1 MDVLLGNFIKVV
13 IIALDLYQWVVILNV
28 VFSWLVAFN
37 VINTSNRFVYMVM
50 DFTYRATEPLYRRI
64 RQVLPNL
71 GSIDLSPVIVLLG
84 LFLIKGILTDM
95 LYRI

>member
-1 MDVLLGNFIKVV
+1 MDVLLVNLLKVV
-13 IIALDLYQWVVILNV
+13 IIALDLYQWVVIINV

-37 VINTSNRFVYMVM
+37 VINTSNQFVYMVM

-71 GSIDLSPVIVLLG
+71 GNIDLSPVIVLLG
-84 LFLIKGILTDM
+84 IFLIKGILTDM